1 MGQDHEKAADGQWG
15 QKLVSH
21 VCEEDG
27 WRGILP
33 GARPPSHCPVT
44 AVLGMTAIGEHSDL
58 MGDHI
63 VFWTVVSSP
72 PPLRGEGEEGG
83 SGVGLSPG

>member
-44 AVLGMTAIGEHSDL
+44 AVLGTTAIGEHSDL

-72 PPLRGEGEEGG
+72 SPLRGEGEEGG